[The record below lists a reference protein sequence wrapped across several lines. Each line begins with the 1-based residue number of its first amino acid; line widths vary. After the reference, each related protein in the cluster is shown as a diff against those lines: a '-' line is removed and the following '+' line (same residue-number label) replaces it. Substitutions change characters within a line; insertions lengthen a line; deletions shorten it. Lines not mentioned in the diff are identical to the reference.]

1 MNLKKLF
8 LYLLILSVAISALIG
23 IGVMLFGDFGERET
37 RILMT
42 TLTVTVTS
50 VLGLACG
57 ACIEAGKGRIIPIAG
72 IFFAVV
78 SCVTWIILMWSR
90 FDATSGIFPHIVMS
104 VTLLAFACSH
114 ISLLSLAT
122 LDKRF
127 AWSRI
132 AVHVFVWSLTV
143 LTLWIIWAHVDPS
156 QTMLAR
162 VMGVMSIVIGGL
174 TVVTPVFHRLSTG
187 DDGPEKIDAEI
198 KRLRARIAKLES
210 KRSKLTQVTVEE

>member
-57 ACIEAGKGRIIPIAG
+57 ACIEAGKGRVIPIAG

-90 FDATSGIFPHIVMS
+90 FDATSDIFPHIVMS

-127 AWSRI
+127 AWSRV
-132 AVHVFVWSLTV
+132 AVHVFVWSLTA
-143 LTLWIIWAHVDPS
+143 LTLWIVWAHVDPS

-174 TVVTPVFHRLSTG
+174 TVVTPV
-187 DDGPEKIDAEI
+187 
-198 KRLRARIAKLES
+198 
-210 KRSKLTQVTVEE
+210 